1 MRRSG
6 RLAPLSVAL
15 ENLLARREA
24 RVRVK
29 ERLAALVWRECV
41 GGFYAERTLVTRVE
55 RGIMWVWCSSP
66 ALAHQLSLDAE
77 EIIRRLN
84 AQLAGDYVK
93 EIRPTTTGRR
103 RAQGATELD
112 LPRAPQPTRAELEAI
127 RLLPRAVEA
136 IDAEAAHIEDEA
148 LRERFRATAIAQR
161 KAQKWRAQHGY
172 TACRHCGWLT
182 PPPLKHCT
190 KCGRTL

>member
-6 RLAPLSVAL
+6 RLTPLGVAL
-15 ENLLARREA
+15 EDLLARREA

-41 GGFYAERTLVTRVE
+41 GDFYAERTLVTRVE
-55 RGIMWVWCSSP
+55 RGIMWVWCNSP

-103 RAQGATELD
+103 RAQAAVEVGP
-112 LPRAPQPTRAELEAI
+112 PRTPRPTRAELEAV
-127 RLLPRAVEA
+127 RLLPREVEV
-136 IDAEAAHIEDEA
+136 IDTEAAQIEDEG
-148 LRERFRATAIAQR
+148 LRERFRAAAIAQR
-161 KAQKWRAQHGY
+161 KAQKWRAAHGY

>member
-6 RLAPLSVAL
+6 KLAPLSVAL
-15 ENLLARREA
+15 EDLLSRREA

-55 RGIMWVWCSSP
+55 RGVMLVWCNSP
-66 ALAHQLSLDAE
+66 ALAHQLSLDAV

-84 AQLAGDYVK
+84 VELAGDYIK

-103 RAQGATELD
+103 RAQAATELD
-112 LPRAPQPTRAELEAI
+112 LPRAPQPTRADLEAI
-127 RLLPRAVEA
+127 RLSPRVVQAVE
-136 IDAEAAHIEDEA
+136 AEAAHIPDEA
-148 LRERFRATAIAQR
+148 LRERFRGAAIAQR
-161 KAQKWRAQHGY
+161 KAQQWRAQHGY